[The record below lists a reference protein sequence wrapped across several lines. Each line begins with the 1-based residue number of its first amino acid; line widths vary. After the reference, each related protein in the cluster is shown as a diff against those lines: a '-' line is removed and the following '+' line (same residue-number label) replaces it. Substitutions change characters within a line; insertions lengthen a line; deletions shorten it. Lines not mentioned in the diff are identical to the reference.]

1 MDLIKSI
8 TTDTSLFLKYRYED
22 QGENIGINEF
32 YRVLSIILA
41 ICIHPVRDIRR
52 HWSDDGHFKNEWIK
66 ETMSQT
72 AFLQYFYNLRYCD
85 KRTNQQHQPQQID
98 NNQDDEEELH
108 QYLPKSQKYDKK
120 YGIISAQERVE
131 MLIAKFQA
139 LWLLAYQK
147 YFPSADKYMYTVD
160 ESLQFF
166 SGQYKHLVRN
176 DKKPAGLGLE
186 YKMIVNTLHRY
197 LCALELQ
204 NKDQQISI
212 INYYQY
218 LSTELRNQAIKLRM
232 KFNTKH
238 GLNIGLY
245 AARRLI
251 RAHSV
256 QPVKNRNLESVQHV
270 KNPECI
276 AQNATPFIANN
287 VSKSIYKIL
296 PSILI
301 YDWTQYLIFINVNK
315 SLFISNKMPH
325 STNDEK
331 VDVFKCKML

>member
-1 MDLIKSI
+1 MFQTSDELKPKKVYPHQEEIFQLFIEQFSMDLIKSI

-22 QGENIGINEF
+22 QGENIGIDEF

-98 NNQDDEEELH
+98 NNQDDEEDFPEELH

-147 YFPSADKYMYTVD
+147 YF
-160 ESLQFF
+160 
-166 SGQYKHLVRN
+166 R
-176 DKKPAGLGLE
+176 LE
-186 YKMIVNTLHRY
+186 
-197 LCALELQ
+197 
-204 NKDQQISI
+204 DQQEHI
-212 INYYQY
+212 
-218 LSTELRNQAIKLRM
+218 L
-232 KFNTKH
+232 FN
-238 GLNIGLY
+238 LL
-245 AARRLI
+245 
-251 RAHSV
+251 
-256 QPVKNRNLESVQHV
+256 KNRNLESVQHV
-270 KNPECI
+270 KNPECNVI

-301 YDWTQYLIFINVNK
+301 YDWWSDTIFNLYKRKQIT
-315 SLFISNKMPH
+315 FY
-325 STNDEK
+325 
-331 VDVFKCKML
+331 FKQNAPFHK